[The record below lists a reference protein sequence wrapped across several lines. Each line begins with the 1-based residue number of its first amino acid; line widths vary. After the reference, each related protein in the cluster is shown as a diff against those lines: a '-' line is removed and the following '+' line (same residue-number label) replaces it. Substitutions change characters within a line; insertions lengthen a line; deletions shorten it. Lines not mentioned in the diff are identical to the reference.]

1 MPLNNIT
8 AFTTD
13 EYHRIQHKLNEKL
26 DKDDI
31 SYRPSA
37 AGNVAYIEGWR
48 TFNLANQV
56 FGFNGWSS
64 EILQFSQDFCEVDA
78 AGRVSVGMSCM
89 VRVYLKDGTFHDDIG
104 YGSSEGQR
112 AKGAAFEK
120 AKKEAVTDAMKRALR
135 VFGNRL
141 GNCAYDKV
149 FLRDVKNGT
158 LPAAVKPP
166 FVPNLVSVPQPQMN
180 IPQSIPQMNIPQS
193 IPTTSN
199 NNNNNNNP
207 PADYKPAWQP
217 ARAALSPS
225 SIQPPTHPTHPKHS
239 THQTHSTHPQLH
251 SDDFDALITEADLYD
266 LEMS

>member
-1 MPLNNIT
+1 MPPLPNISAFST
-8 AFTTD
+8 AD
-13 EYHRIQHKLNEKL
+13 QERIQICLNEKL

-37 AGNVAYIEGWR
+37 AGNVAYLEGWR

-64 EILQFSQDFCEVDA
+64 EILSLTQDYLDVDPS
-78 AGRVSVGMSCM
+78 GKVSVGISCM
-89 VRVYLKDGTFHDDIG
+89 VRVYLRDGTFHDDIG

-112 AKGAAFEK
+112 SKGASYEK
-120 AKKEAVTDAMKRALR
+120 ARKEAVTDAMKRALR
-135 VFGNRL
+135 VFGNKL

-149 FLRDVKNGT
+149 FLRDIKTQNG
-158 LPAAVKPP
+158 KPP
-166 FVPNLVSVPQPQMN
+166 VIVQAPVLNSG
-180 IPQSIPQMNIPQS
+180 I
-193 IPTTSN
+193 
-199 NNNNNNNP
+199 P

-217 ARAALSPS
+217 ARSALSAPAANHL
-225 SIQPPTHPTHPKHS
+225 QNQMPN
-239 THQTHSTHPQLH
+239 QQLH

>member
-1 MPLNNIT
+1 MPLHST
-8 AFTTD
+8 SAFTTD
-13 EYHRIQHKLNEKL
+13 EYDRIQGKLNEKL

-64 EILQFSQDFCEVDA
+64 EILQLSQDFCEVDA
-78 AGRVSVGMSCM
+78 GGKISLGMSCM

-112 AKGAAFEK
+112 SKGSAYEK

-158 LPAAVKPP
+158 LPKAMIASENVAV
-166 FVPNLVSVPQPQMN
+166 
-180 IPQSIPQMNIPQS
+180 
-193 IPTTSN
+193 N
-199 NNNNNNNP
+199 NNNTINTSSATNNGSANSNSNHSRP
-207 PADYKPAWQP
+207 PPIHHNMTHAGIPAGYKPAWQP
-217 ARAALSPS
+217 ARSALSHATSLPAHHAS
-225 SIQPPTHPTHPKHS
+225 ATPA
-239 THQTHSTHPQLH
+239 
-251 SDDFDALITEADLYD
+251 SDDYDALITEADLYD